1 MERHMKSLTL
11 SGLTLIGMN
20 TVAHAKTGFGSFDSI
35 TGMFDTVGSNS
46 SWLIIAGIAFVIYI
60 AGTAHRA

>member
-1 MERHMKSLTL
+1 MKSLAIF
-11 SGLTLIGMN
+11 GLTFVAMN
-20 TVAHAKTGFGSFDSI
+20 SPAFAKTGFGPLDSI
-35 TGMFDTVGSNS
+35 TRMFDSAGNNG